1 MERIFDIVFEIFH
14 IMSDPSVLPRSPI
27 MRISPQLLAAA
38 LVLAGVSPA
47 AHAQHAAPQPAG
59 ASASLQGGDPRQFV
73 DNPQIREFYALSA
86 ATLRPGAPPLDLK
99 AYEAKS
105 YAIFHA
111 FGEARAKGGGP
122 AMVDH
127 LKLIPGQMVQIAKAD
142 PHVLDS
148 FDAFADALVGPK

>member
-1 MERIFDIVFEIFH
+1 MERIFDIMFEIFH

-27 MRISPQLLAAA
+27 MRPSLKLLAAAA
-38 LVLAGVSPA
+38 LVLAGLAPA
-47 AHAQHAAPQPAG
+47 AHAQPAAPAG
-59 ASASLQGGDPRQFV
+59 QSASLQGGDPRQFV
-73 DNPQIREFYALSA
+73 DNPQIREFYALSV

-105 YAIFHA
+105 YALFHA

-127 LKLIPGQMVQIAKAD
+127 LKLIPGQVVQIAKAD